1 MLGGSGS
8 VFNEKWPSY
17 DKEHAKASVIK
28 IPIQVNGKTRGFV
41 EVAAEAD
48 EKEVL
53 SLAKEEIKNKLTG
66 EIVKEIYVKG
76 KIINFVIKGN

>member
-1 MLGGSGS
+1 MAKS
-8 VFNEKWPSY
+8 NEKFRNYWI
-17 DKEHAKASVIK
+17 AKSVIK

-48 EKEVL
+48 EKTVL

-66 EIVKEIYVKG
+66 DIIKEIYVKG
-76 KIINFVIKGN
+76 RIINFVVKGN